1 MNMVP
6 DNPLLDM
13 QKLQHQLSSFNHQV
27 DHLAKAHPQDILLS
41 LSSENLPLF
50 LATFPAPY
58 KIVVIDQSMH
68 HAQVFTAYLNHLRR
82 LLNVNEDWHF
92 LSGALTEQEITG
104 DICSALSIGVHHLLS
119 SAPNHNFVVPLSL
132 INISLPHPDE
142 YHASQLV
149 WHRNVRVS
157 LAVLIKDLTTL
168 GYRRHRTSIEPGTFL
183 IRGEQLVIKHPL
195 HQGHYTV
202 TLYGPNL
209 EKIEYDSDFRRQTL
223 DKLII
228 PPVSFHLPS
237 TGLDKII
244 GSYTIIRPSFVQ
256 LFGSSNIVYDAL
268 HPTIPFPA
276 ITIPLALKP
285 PNTNQ
290 PRPISHANG
299 LALLTQLQEN
309 KPAVHSDHGIGIF
322 EGMKQRTINN
332 YTKDYLI
339 LRYAAGDTLSVPVEY
354 AYKVSPYL
362 GNTTPI
368 IHRLGSQLWQ
378 KSRRHAQRDAAAFAR
393 ELLKNEALRQQ
404 TTRPYYHLDPS
415 LDDWLNKSFPYEL
428 TPDQASAWQ
437 DIRHDLTQATPMDR
451 LVIGDVGFGKT
462 ELAIRAACHTMN
474 NKQQVAILAPTTIL
488 EQHYD
493 LFASRLPHLTKQLA
507 TLSRFSTAADRQAVR
522 EKIATGQ
529 VSIVIGTHALLSKS
543 TLWHNLGLVVI
554 DEEQR
559 FGVAHKEHFKKLRS
573 RLDILS
579 LTATPIPRTL
589 SMALSHLKQLSVI
602 NTAPPGRKS
611 IFTWVGRDSDIII
624 KQALDRELK
633 RHGQIYVIAPK
644 IRQLSALAHRI
655 ASSSPTARLALLHGQ
670 MSSQQIASTMQQF
683 DHRQIDILISS
694 TIIANGL
701 DLPCA
706 NTIIVTH
713 ATHFGL
719 SDLYQLRGRI
729 GRRKQQGYAL
739 FLYNQTE
746 LTSIQRQRLTALTEA
761 SRLGSGWSLAR
772 RDLEIRGAGNLLG
785 EQQSGSV
792 NAVGVQLYLDMVH
805 DAIDQTTGS
814 PAMRHDININLPISA
829 HIPTSYLPELSQ
841 RTSYYQKL
849 SRSRTLDILSA
860 TIAEITNQFG
870 PPPVPLTNLYY
881 LLQIQHLAA
890 LHQVLL
896 IDTRSITPSH
906 QPPFYRIVLSFHHL
920 PLNDS
925 LAARLPEDWSINNN
939 QLVLTTAAIT
949 PHTLQEIIIML
960 NILGGT

>member
-1 MNMVP
+1 MNIMP
-6 DNPLLDM
+6 DNSSAALPR
-13 QKLQHQLSSFNHQV
+13 LQQQLSAFNHQV
-27 DHLAKAHPQDILLS
+27 DQLAQARPDNLLLS
-41 LSSENLPLF
+41 LTRENLPLF
-50 LATFPAPY
+50 IATFPSPH
-58 KIVVIDQSMH
+58 KIVVLDLPTH
-68 HAQVFTAYLNHLRR
+68 RAQAFTAYLNHLGR
-82 LLNVNEDWHF
+82 LFNVKENWHF
-92 LSGALTEQEITG
+92 LSGELTEQEISG
-104 DICSALSIGVHHLLS
+104 DICSALSLGIHHLLNVT
-119 SAPNHNFVVPLSL
+119 PNHNFVVPHSL
-132 INISLPHPDE
+132 VNFPLPDPDE
-142 YHASQLV
+142 YQSHQLI
-149 WHRNVRVS
+149 WHRNAQVS
-157 LAVLIKDLTTL
+157 LAQLTKDLFNL

-183 IRGEQLVIKHPL
+183 IRGEQLTIKHPI

-202 TLYGPNL
+202 TLYGSNL
-209 EKIEYDSDFRRQTL
+209 EKIEYDSGSRRQTL

-228 PPVSFHLPS
+228 PPVSFPS
-237 TGLDKII
+237 KSAPCDKII
-244 GSYTIIRPSFVQ
+244 SPYTIIRPSRVQ
-256 LFGSSNIVYDAL
+256 LSGATNIIYDAL
-268 HPTIPFPA
+268 HPA
-276 ITIPLALKP
+276 ITFPTITVPLALQP
-285 PNTNQ
+285 PSPHQ
-290 PRPISHANG
+290 PRPISHSSG

-322 EGMKQRTINN
+322 EGMKKRTIND

-362 GNTTPI
+362 GDTTPV
-368 IHRLGSQLWQ
+368 IHRLGSQLWL

-415 LDDWLNKSFPYEL
+415 LEDWLNKSFPYEL

-437 DIRHDLTQATPMDR
+437 DIRHDLTEATPMDR

-462 ELAIRAACHTMN
+462 ELAIRAACHTIN
-474 NKQQVAILAPTTIL
+474 NQQQVAILAPTTIL
-488 EQHYD
+488 VQQHYD
-493 LFASRLPHLTKQLA
+493 LFASRLPHLAKQLA
-507 TLSRFSTAADRQAVR
+507 ALSRFSTTTDRQAVR
-522 EKIATGQ
+522 DKISTGQ

-543 TLWHNLGLVVI
+543 TVWHNLGLVVI

-559 FGVAHKEHFKKLRS
+559 FGVAHKEHFKKIRS

-602 NTAPPGRKS
+602 STAPPGRKS
-611 IFTWVGRDSDIII
+611 VFTWVGKDSDAVI

-633 RHGQIYVIAPK
+633 RHGQTYVIAPK
-644 IRQLSALAHRI
+644 VQQLSALAHRI
-655 ASSSPTARLALLHGQ
+655 ASFAPGARVALLHGQ

-713 ATHFGL
+713 ATYFGL

-805 DAIDQTTGS
+805 DAIDQTTGG
-814 PAMRHDININLPISA
+814 PAMRHDINISLPISA

-841 RTSYYQKL
+841 RTSFYQKL
-849 SRSRTLDILSA
+849 SRSRTLEILSD
-860 TIAEITNQFG
+860 TMSQMTNQFG
-870 PPPVPLTNLYY
+870 PPPVPLKNLYL

-890 LHQVLL
+890 LHQVIL
-896 IDTRSITPSH
+896 IDTRTITPSD
-906 QPPFYRIVLSFHHL
+906 QPPFYRIVLSFHQL
-920 PLNDS
+920 PQEDN

-939 QLVLTTAAIT
+939 QLVLITAAIT
-949 PHTLQEIIIML
+949 SHTLQEIIIML
-960 NILGGT
+960 NLLN

>member
-1 MNMVP
+1 MNIMP
-6 DNPLLDM
+6 DKKPSDI
-13 QKLQHQLSSFNHQV
+13 QKLQQQLDDFNRQV
-27 DHLAKAHPQDILLS
+27 EQSTKTHSHSTPLHLPP
-41 LSSENLPLF
+41 ETLPLF
-50 LATFPAPY
+50 IATFPSSN
-58 KIVVIDQSMH
+58 KIFVTNQSIH
-68 HAQVFTAYLNHLRR
+68 RTQAFTVYLNHLGR
-82 LLNVNEDWHF
+82 LLNVNANWHF
-92 LSGALTEQEITG
+92 VSGALTEQEING
-104 DICSALSIGVHHLLS
+104 DICSALSLCVHHLLNVT
-119 SAPNHNFVVPLSL
+119 PNHNFVVPHSL
-132 INISLPHPDE
+132 ISLPLPNPRL
-142 YHASQLV
+142 YQSSQLV
-149 WHRNVRVS
+149 WYRNARVS
-157 LAVLIKDLTTL
+157 LAQLSKDLFNL

-183 IRGEQLVIKHPL
+183 IRGEQLILKHPM
-195 HQGHYTV
+195 HQGHYAV

-209 EKIEYDSDFRRQTL
+209 EKIEYDSGSRRQAL

-228 PPVSFHLPS
+228 PPVSFPS
-237 TGLDKII
+237 KSVRLDKIT
-244 GSYTIIRPSFVQ
+244 GSYTIIHPAYVQ
-256 LFGSSNIVYDAL
+256 LSGAINITYDAM
-268 HPTIPFPA
+268 HPAVSLPPIN
-276 ITIPLALKP
+276 IPLALQP
-285 PNTNQ
+285 PAPHQ

-322 EGMKQRTINN
+322 EGMKKRTING

-362 GNTTPI
+362 GDTTPI
-368 IHRLGSQLWQ
+368 IHRLGSQLWL

-437 DIRHDLTQATPMDR
+437 DIRHDLTEATPMDR

-462 ELAIRAACHTMN
+462 ELAIRAACHTIN
-474 NKQQVAILAPTTIL
+474 NQQQVAILAPTTIL
-488 EQHYD
+488 VQQHYD
-493 LFASRLPHLTKQLA
+493 LFTSRLSHLAKQIA
-507 TLSRFSTAADRQAVR
+507 ALSRFSTAADRQAVR
-522 EKIATGQ
+522 DKIAAGQ
-529 VSIVIGTHALLSKS
+529 VSIVIGTHSLLSKS
-543 TLWHNLGLVVI
+543 TVWHNLGLVVI

-559 FGVAHKEHFKKLRS
+559 FGVAHKEHFKKIRS

-602 NTAPPGRKS
+602 STAPPGRKS
-611 IFTWVGRDSDIII
+611 VFTWVGKDSDAVI
-624 KQALDRELK
+624 KQALNRELK

-644 IRQLSALAHRI
+644 VRQLSALAHRI
-655 ASSSPTARLALLHGQ
+655 ASFAPGARVALLHGQ

-805 DAIDQTTGS
+805 DAIDQTTGG
-814 PAMRHDININLPISA
+814 PAMRHDINISLPISA

-841 RTSYYQKL
+841 RTSFYQKL
-849 SRSRTLDILSA
+849 SRSRTLEILSD
-860 TIAEITNQFG
+860 TMSQMTNQFG
-870 PPPVPLTNLYY
+870 PPPVPLKNLYL

-890 LHQVLL
+890 IHQVTL
-896 IDTRSITPSH
+896 IDTRTITPSD
-906 QPPFYRIVLSFHHL
+906 QPPFYRIVLSFNHL
-920 PLNDS
+920 PLGDNLS
-925 LAARLPEDWSINNN
+925 ARLPEDWSINNN
-939 QLVLTTAAIT
+939 QLILTTAVIT
-949 PHTLQEIIIML
+949 SHTLQEIIIML
-960 NILGGT
+960 NLLS